1 MHKQDREVPGRGRE
15 AANMSEVFEG
25 LRAQE
30 EMNRILSETL
40 DVGIDDE
47 FIARQRARLEDARSE
62 LLREHTWILE
72 GERRWGEGDHYA
84 PQDPEDVRAHI
95 LAEEVDTAL
104 DRRILRRLSL
114 VERALRKID
123 EGTYGVCDATGRR
136 IPKGRLQ
143 AAPEAV
149 YTLEA
154 QQNLERRA

>member
-1 MHKQDREVPGRGRE
+1 
-15 AANMSEVFEG
+15 MSEAFEG
-25 LRAQE
+25 LRAQGE
-30 EMNRILSETL
+30 VNRILDETL
-40 DVGIDDE
+40 DGGLDDE
-47 FIARQRARLEDARSE
+47 FIARQRARLESARRG
-62 LLREHTWILE
+62 LLREHAWILE
-72 GERRWGEGDHYA
+72 YERRWGEGHHYA

-143 AAPEAV
+143 AVPEAV

>member
-1 MHKQDREVPGRGRE
+1 
-15 AANMSEVFEG
+15 MSEAFEG
-25 LRAQE
+25 LRAQGE
-30 EMNRILSETL
+30 VNHILDETL
-40 DVGIDDE
+40 DGGLDDE
-47 FIARQRARLEDARSE
+47 FIARQRARLESARRG
-62 LLREHTWILE
+62 LLREHAWILE
-72 GERRWGEGDHYA
+72 DERRWREGHHYA

-143 AAPEAV
+143 AVPEAV